1 MEEILISVRKQ
12 GSSLAASVSRGDK
25 VFLTSNPLPQF
36 EQKDAAA
43 LRWLLEDRPRL
54 SSASVQPADIGTTA
68 RLTYFGDQLFESLR
82 KPLDSALDGLSLD
95 EFAVSIHDPE
105 GLTRH
110 WPWELLSQDEAPIA
124 LACRSFTRK
133 AGQIPSR
140 LSSSQR
146 TKPLRLLIVVARPR
160 GPDDVGFRSVA
171 SRVLEATSE
180 ESIQVELLRPPTFK
194 AFGERLLAAKN
205 AGTPYD
211 IVHFDGH
218 GTLDGPKGVL
228 FFENESATE
237 ESVIDGRQMGEV
249 LAKGDVP
256 LLILNACYS
265 GAAPLPEPSLSRP
278 TPNASVAS
286 ASLAEQVANSA
297 AIQVVAMSHSVYAS
311 TAALI
316 VQDLY
321 RCLDRGHS
329 VGAAVTFARRR
340 WRDGFVEQ
348 SPSIGFCIIRHFGWP
363 ADSAASADWP
373 EYEEPSRSDDR
384 TPHHPRMQAAF
395 RVDDPFVAADV
406 PILLLERALR
416 RSPVVQLNGLR
427 GSGKTSL
434 MLELGR
440 WIAASKAVDP
450 ERIVY
455 VDLGATAN
463 SVEAVENVTGTTA
476 GILLIDHA
484 DCIHGDALRK
494 RSPWPSQDIDA
505 FVHCLDAKSKQG
517 VQILVAASAWISALG
532 QAERV
537 VVPRLEVEDIR
548 KLIELRTD
556 RETAAQIPEPAI
568 LWTAGHPGVVPI
580 LLERQTTGAFVDPAH
595 TLDALAEL
603 SCGRFATTQPPLQ
616 KILPLRLPGGAV
628 LFEPDVG
635 IAWLLMQFQGQ
646 ALLSPFLWMI
656 AKATGLTS
664 LADKE
669 SQALIL
675 ENLERSGLVATLE
688 AQNFLLHPL
697 FPCIMAHPYNDQR
710 LATNGYLRSLMLV
723 QGLYGHYIQ
732 WLFGGSPFSGEE
744 RPPGNAI
751 GWDFHNL
758 LHAFRCLAGEL
769 QVEHMGALSLARRL
783 RARFFAMDLPE
794 YWTNVLQKL
803 KEAFEQTPSPPDDGQ
818 FNPGTEM
825 TLLLMEEADRNGDRA
840 AVAKFA
846 KKALEAALLLPGP
859 GPGLPQ
865 SNAYDVYLKIGRLVA
880 DVDMKQA
887 LTGFNMALKLAGED
901 PFRKACV
908 QIELTRL
915 FRKLGTP
922 ADLGAARTHGESAL
936 ALFVELVKSK
946 ICDLERVV
954 LITMSLSLV
963 YQDLL
968 KTPKPDPA
976 WRKRGEALCRESLS
990 LAEEPIRKATAWYT
1004 LGNWRR
1010 SAGDFEEATG
1020 AYLEAANIYEQLKDD
1035 TMLGYS
1041 LAFRADCL
1049 LERKDFVGARLEA
1062 VRAATLLAK
1071 QPNASKKVLLLAYK
1085 VGEQAWSQIPV
1096 KAS

>member
-1 MEEILISVRKQ
+1 M
-12 GSSLAASVSRGDK
+12 
-25 VFLTSNPLPQF
+25 
-36 EQKDAAA
+36 
-43 LRWLLEDRPRL
+43 
-54 SSASVQPADIGTTA
+54 
-68 RLTYFGDQLFESLR
+68 
-82 KPLDSALDGLSLD
+82 
-95 EFAVSIHDPE
+95 
-105 GLTRH
+105 
-110 WPWELLSQDEAPIA
+110 
-124 LACRSFTRK
+124 
-133 AGQIPSR
+133 
-140 LSSSQR
+140 
-146 TKPLRLLIVVARPR
+146 
-160 GPDDVGFRSVA
+160 
-171 SRVLEATSE
+171 
-180 ESIQVELLRPPTFK
+180 
-194 AFGERLLAAKN
+194 LAAKN

-228 FFENESATE
+228 FFENESTTE
-237 ESVIDGRQMGEV
+237 KSLIDGRQMGEV
-249 LAKGDVP
+249 LDKADVP

-265 GAAPLPEPSLSRP
+265 GAAPLPGPSLSRP

-286 ASLAEQVANSA
+286 ASLAEQVASSA
-297 AIQVVAMSHSVYAS
+297 AIDVVAMSHAVYVS

-329 VGAAVTFARRR
+329 VGAAVAFARRR

-348 SPSIGFCIIRHFGWP
+348 SPSIGFCIIQHFGCP

-373 EYEEPSRSDDR
+373 EYEKPSRSDDR

-406 PILLLERALR
+406 PLLLLERALR
-416 RSPVVQLNGLR
+416 TSPVVQLNGLR
-427 GSGKTSL
+427 GLGKTSL

-440 WIAASKAVDP
+440 WLAASKADDP

-455 VDLGATAN
+455 VDLGAAAN
-463 SVEAVENVTGTTA
+463 SAEAVANLARTQA

-484 DCIHGDALRK
+484 DCVHGDALRK
-494 RSPWPSQDIDA
+494 RGPWPSQDIDS
-505 FVHCLDAKSKQG
+505 FVQCLAAKSKQG
-517 VQILVAASAWISALG
+517 VQILVAASAPISALG
-532 QAERV
+532 HAERV
-537 VVPRLEVEDIR
+537 VVPRLEVEEIR
-548 KLIELRTD
+548 KLVELRTD
-556 RETAAQIPEPAI
+556 PETAAQIPEPAI

-580 LLERQTTGAFVDPAH
+580 LLERQATGAFADPAH

-603 SCGRFATTQPPLQ
+603 SLGRFMTTPPPLQ
-616 KILPLRLPGGAV
+616 QLLPLQLPGGAV

-635 IAWLLMQFQGQ
+635 IVWLLMQFQGQ
-646 ALLSPFLWMI
+646 AFLFPMLWEL

-664 LADKE
+664 LADQKSRE
-669 SQALIL
+669 SIL
-675 ENLERSGLVATLE
+675 ENLERSGLVAMLE
-688 AQNFLLHPL
+688 PENFLLHPL
-697 FPCIMAHPYNDQR
+697 LPCIIASPYHDPK
-710 LATNGYLRSLMLV
+710 LGTKGYSHSLMLV

-744 RPPGNAI
+744 RPPGNAK

-769 QVEHMGALSLARRL
+769 QIEHMGALSLARQL
-783 RARFFAMDLPE
+783 RARFFAMNLPE

-803 KEAFEQTPSPPDDGQ
+803 KEAFERTAPPPDDGQ

-840 AVAKFA
+840 AVAKLA
-846 KKALEAALLLPGP
+846 KKALEVALLLPGP

-880 DVDMKQA
+880 DIDMKEA

-901 PFRKACV
+901 PLRKAYV
-908 QIELTRL
+908 QLELTRL
-915 FRKLGTP
+915 LRKLGTP
-922 ADLGAARTHGESAL
+922 ADLLAARTHGESAL

-968 KTPKPDPA
+968 RTPNPDPA
-976 WRKRGEALCRESLS
+976 WRKRGEDLCRESLS
-990 LAEEPIRKATAWYT
+990 LSEEPIHQATAWYN

-1010 SAGDFEEATG
+1010 SAGDFEEAAG
-1020 AYLEAANIYEQLKDD
+1020 AYLEAANIYEQLKDEL
-1035 TMLGYS
+1035 MLGYS
-1041 LAFRADCL
+1041 LAFRADCV
-1049 LERKDFVGARLEA
+1049 LERQDFVGARLDA
-1062 VRAATLLAK
+1062 MRAATLLAK
-1071 QPNASKKVLLLAYK
+1071 QPNASKEVLLLAYK
-1085 VGEQAWSQIPV
+1085 VGEQAWSQITVRP
-1096 KAS
+1096 S